1 MLGSSVVSTI
11 SAEELTARGH
21 ILETETFR
29 PFEVYIVV
37 AVIYLVMALAL
48 KLLFAGLEQRAA
60 AYGGRR

>member
-37 AVIYLVMALAL
+37 AAIYIALAFSL
-48 KLLFAGLEQRAA
+48 KLLFAGLEHAA
-60 AYGGRR
+60 LARGGRR